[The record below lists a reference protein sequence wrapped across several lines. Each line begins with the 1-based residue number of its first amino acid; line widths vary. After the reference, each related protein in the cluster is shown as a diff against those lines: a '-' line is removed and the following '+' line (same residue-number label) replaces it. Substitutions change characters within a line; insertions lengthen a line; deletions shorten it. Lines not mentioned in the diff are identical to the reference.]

1 MIDLSSINQVIAFAS
16 VDVDASNLFSFRAK
30 PAIGNVSLSAGHLD
44 PVVCAIAR
52 IFTVADL

>member
-30 PAIGNVSLSAGHLD
+30 PAIGNVS
-44 PVVCAIAR
+44 R
-52 IFTVADL
+52 